1 MYSLY
6 VSAFALAFALNLVWE
21 NAHMHL
27 YKNFNG
33 DSSPLSRFL
42 RSLYDSFMDA
52 VLILSLFL
60 VPAMLL
66 HLPKEWPFA
75 AGLEEHVLLAALG
88 GVVAT
93 IVEWRALRTGRW
105 QYTEKM
111 PLVPILKV
119 GLSPLVQL
127 MVLPSAIASLTR
139 LLV

>member
-6 VSAFALAFALNLVWE
+6 VTAFAIAFALNIVWE
-21 NAHMHL
+21 NAHMSL

-33 DSSPLSRFL
+33 DGSPLSRFL

-60 VPAMLL
+60 LPALLL
-66 HLPKEWPFA
+66 HLSLEWPFA
-75 AGLEEHVLLAALG
+75 AGFTEHVLLALLG

-93 IVEWRALRTGRW
+93 VIEWRALATGRW
-105 QYTEKM
+105 QYTDKM

-119 GLSPLVQL
+119 GLSPLIQL
-127 MVLPSAIASLTR
+127 MILPSAIALLTA

>member
-1 MYSLY
+1 MCSLY
-6 VSAFALAFALNLVWE
+6 LTAFALAFALDLVWE
-21 NAHMHL
+21 NAHMPL
-27 YKNFNG
+27 YKNFTG
-33 DSSPLSRFL
+33 DSSPVSRFL

-60 VPAMLL
+60 VPALL
-66 HLPKEWPFA
+66 LDLPMEWPFGA
-75 AGLEEHVLLAALG
+75 RLVEHVILGVLG

-93 IVEWRALRTGRW
+93 IIEWRALKTGRW
-105 QYTEKM
+105 QYSEKM

-127 MVLPSAIASLTR
+127 MVLPSAIASLTP

>member
-6 VSAFALAFALNLVWE
+6 VTAFVLAFALNIVWE
-21 NAHMHL
+21 NAHMPL

-33 DSSPLSRFL
+33 DGSPLSRFL

-60 VPAMLL
+60 FPALLL
-66 HLPKEWPFA
+66 HLPWEWPFT
-75 AGLEEHVLLAALG
+75 AGLTEHVLLGLLG
-88 GVVAT
+88 GVVAAV
-93 IVEWRALRTGRW
+93 IEWRALATGRW
-105 QYTEKM
+105 QYTDKM

-127 MVLPSAIASLTR
+127 MVLPSAIASLAA